1 MRITDLLKEDGI
13 VLNGS
18 PKDKMDAV
26 DQLVALQDKAGN
38 LLDKEEYK
46 KGILAREQQGS
57 TAIGEGIAIPHA
69 KNAGVKQAGL
79 VAMTV
84 PNGVDYEA
92 LDEQPSNLFFMIAAP
107 EKGG

>member
-46 KGILAREQQGS
+46 RE
-57 TAIGEGIAIPHA
+57 
-69 KNAGVKQAGL
+69 
-79 VAMTV
+79 
-84 PNGVDYEA
+84 
-92 LDEQPSNLFFMIAAP
+92 F
-107 EKGG
+107 

>member
-26 DQLVALQDKAGN
+26 DQLVALQDKVGN

-57 TAIGEGIAIPHA
+57 TAIHSG
-69 KNAGVKQAGL
+69 Q
-79 VAMTV
+79 
-84 PNGVDYEA
+84 
-92 LDEQPSNLFFMIAAP
+92 S
-107 EKGG
+107 